1 MTVTTTNSRI
11 TYVGDGIT
19 TVFPFPYYFLLA
31 TDLVVYFNS
40 ALQTTGYSVSGAG
53 QDSGGIVA
61 FSVPPPVGTTII
73 LLRDPDRFQNTKLP
87 PNDPFPAKAV
97 ETGLDKLTML
107 VQRIYDR
114 LTRIIQFPD
123 TDTNSMATLPPASAR
138 VGQLMGFDAFGN
150 PSMYPI
156 TASVGAGDMRVDTFT
171 AGSDFTTNGTTTQLT
186 LSRAP
191 GNPANLEIFFDI
203 GFQGPDQ
210 WTLSGNVVTFTSAI
224 PAGIQKVFARIG
236 TTLSTQITPD
246 ESITDAKISSS
257 NTVLD
262 AIVNKLKFLAAGTG
276 AIYRALRDKLRDRVH
291 IKDYGA
297 LGDGVTPASAAIQA
311 AINTGAG
318 RVWVSGGTYLI
329 NTTIE
334 LRDNLIIEF
343 DKDAKFIPATDNITI
358 FKASTHAYFS
368 QIRSAT
374 LDGNGKVGI
383 TGFDLQN
390 FRLQAGLYEC
400 YVTNMTN
407 GAVFRTGCFGAKVDG
422 FTAYN
427 GVPNPITCTENC
439 AVIDIINPRLDN
451 ETGAGAGTGNGISVQ
466 AVGIPNEGV
475 RITGG
480 YIQGFQYGVLDNGLG
495 TRISE
500 TYFEQCAL
508 GDVFFNGA
516 RNSSARDTQHFA
528 AIGAAAFKG
537 RNCDGITIWNPDAGS
552 GARTALYDFDST
564 CSNCNEYRAGS
575 NAGYNSPTGS
585 LTYLAQLA
593 SRSTQSFTPTIA
605 GSSTIGVG
613 TYTAQDGR
621 ISLHGGYVEIAG
633 TIGWTAHSGSGPMTI
648 NGIPAGFA
656 PASYSPRRIAQLE
669 VDGIAYTG
677 PGLYAYFNG
686 SGTQL
691 SVAQV
696 STAGA
701 TTLLNLPSTGT
712 LHFKLSY
719 DSHA

>member
-1 MTVTTTNSRI
+1 
-11 TYVGDGIT
+11 
-19 TVFPFPYYFLLA
+19 
-31 TDLVVYFNS
+31 
-40 ALQTTGYSVSGAG
+40 
-53 QDSGGIVA
+53 
-61 FSVPPPVGTTII
+61 
-73 LLRDPDRFQNTKLP
+73 
-87 PNDPFPAKAV
+87 
-97 ETGLDKLTML
+97 
-107 VQRIYDR
+107 
-114 LTRIIQFPD
+114 
-123 TDTNSMATLPPASAR
+123 
-138 VGQLMGFDAFGN
+138 MGF
-150 PSMYPI
+150 
-156 TASVGAGDMRVDTFT
+156 
-171 AGSDFTTNGTTTQLT
+171 
-186 LSRAP
+186 
-191 GNPANLEIFFDI
+191 
-203 GFQGPDQ
+203 
-210 WTLSGNVVTFTSAI
+210 
-224 PAGIQKVFARIG
+224 
-236 TTLSTQITPD
+236 
-246 ESITDAKISSS
+246 
-257 NTVLD
+257 
-262 AIVNKLKFLAAGTG
+262 
-276 AIYRALRDKLRDRVH
+276 
-291 IKDYGA
+291 
-297 LGDGVTPASAAIQA
+297 
-311 AINTGAG
+311 
-318 RVWVSGGTYLI
+318 GGTYLI

-343 DKDAKFIPATDNITI
+343 DKDAKFIPETDNLTI

-451 ETGAGAGTGNGISVQ
+451 ETGVGAGTGNGISVQ

-552 GARTALYDFDST
+552 GARTVLYDFDST

-575 NAGYNSPTGS
+575 NAGYNTPTGS
-585 LTYLAQLA
+585 LTYLSQLA
-593 SRSTQSFTPTIA
+593 SRSTQSFTPTVA
-605 GSSTIGVG
+605 GTSVAGVG
-613 TYTAQDGR
+613 TYSAQDGR